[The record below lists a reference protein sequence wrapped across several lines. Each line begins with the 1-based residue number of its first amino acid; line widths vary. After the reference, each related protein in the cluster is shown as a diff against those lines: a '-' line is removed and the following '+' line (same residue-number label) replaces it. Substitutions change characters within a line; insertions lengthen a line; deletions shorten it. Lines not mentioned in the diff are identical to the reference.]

1 MTNFQNILVPR
12 SKLGIFLSLSAAF
25 LCLHVDA
32 QEQPPRPKITGI
44 AHVRVYASNLENS
57 RAFLTKMLGLPTS
70 GGPCT
75 GLTQPCFPV
84 NEHQQIELQQAP
96 TPAPT
101 NFLADVAFATNNLAQ
116 MRRYLLAHNIKA
128 GPISKD
134 ASGAQH
140 FDLRDPEGHPIS
152 FVQFPSQ
159 PSNYRSSDAQVSSR
173 LLHAGFVV
181 KNPAVEDHFYHGL
194 LGFRMYWHG
203 GSEDSSSDDWIE
215 LQVPDG
221 SDWIEYMLNVLPIA
235 DHDELGVVNHFALG
249 VISMPHTFDRLKANG
264 LQNNEAP
271 EIGRDGKWQFDVF
284 DPDAT
289 RVEFMEFKPTQ
300 QPCCN
305 PYEAAHP
312 DQP

>member
-1 MTNFQNILVPR
+1 M
-12 SKLGIFLSLSAAF
+12 SKSFVHPMNHALLFLSITLFWLPIA
-25 LCLHVDA
+25 A
-32 QEQPPRPKITGI
+32 QEQPSRPKITGI
-44 AHVRVYASNLENS
+44 AHVRVYATNLENS
-57 RAFLTKMLGLPTS
+57 RAFLTKMLGLPAG
-70 GGPCT
+70 GGPCA

-96 TPAPT
+96 TPAPA
-101 NFLADVAFATNNLAQ
+101 NFLAEVAFATNDVAQ
-116 MRRYLLAHNIKA
+116 MRRYLLAHSIKS

-134 ASGAQH
+134 ASGALH
-140 FDLRDPEGHPIS
+140 FDLRDPEGHPLS
-152 FVQFPSQ
+152 FVQLPSQ

-181 KNPAVEDHFYHGL
+181 KNPAVEDHFYRTL

-203 GSEDSSSDDWIE
+203 GSEDSSNDDWIE

-235 DHDELGVVNHFALG
+235 DHGELGVVNHFALG
-249 VISMPHTFDRLKANG
+249 VISMPHTFDRLKTNG
-264 LQNNEAP
+264 LQTNEAP
-271 EIGRDGKWQFDVF
+271 EIGRDGKWQFDIF

-289 RVEFMEFKPTQ
+289 RVEFMEFKPAQ
-300 QPCCN
+300 DPCCN